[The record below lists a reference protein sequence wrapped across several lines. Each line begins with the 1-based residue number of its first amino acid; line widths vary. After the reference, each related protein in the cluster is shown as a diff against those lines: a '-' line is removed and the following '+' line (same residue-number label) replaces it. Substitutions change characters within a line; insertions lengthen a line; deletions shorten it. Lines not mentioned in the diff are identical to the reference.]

1 MSAAQSRRLHVCRD
15 VADLMGQAAW
25 MIACCAREALAERG
39 VFHLVLAGGTTPEAL
54 YRRLAEL
61 ATDWSAWQLYFGDE
75 RCLQKADPARNDRM
89 VRTAWLDHV
98 ALTAAQIH
106 AIPAELGADAAARR
120 YGGTLADVPE
130 FDLVL
135 LGLGEDGHT
144 ASLFPGHVWPEGLDA
159 IPVSDAP
166 KPPAERVSLS
176 PGRLSRARRVFFL
189 VAGAGKRAALKQW
202 RTGARLPAA
211 CILPPGGVDILADA
225 AAAGFEP

>member
-1 MSAAQSRRLHVCRD
+1 MPAAQSRRLHVCRD
-15 VADLMGQAAW
+15 ADDLIGQAAW
-25 MIACCAREALAERG
+25 VVACCAREALAERG

-75 RCLQKADPARNDRM
+75 RCVPKDDPARNDLMARE
-89 VRTAWLDHV
+89 AWLDHV

-120 YGGTLADVPE
+120 YGGTLADVPG

-144 ASLFPGHVWPEGLDA
+144 ASLFPGQSHPAGRLVH
-159 IPVSDAP
+159 PVHDAP
-166 KPPAERVSLS
+166 KPPPDRVTLS
-176 PGRLSRARRVFFL
+176 VEALGNARNIL
-189 VAGAGKRAALKQW
+189 VLVTGAGKRNAVSAW
-202 RTGARLPAA
+202 RRGEPLPVAVIGRGRGVEVLVDRDA
-211 CILPPGGVDILADA
+211 GG
-225 AAAGFEP
+225 